1 MQIVKAPR
9 VCKFSKMLIAKLA
22 PSTGSVPEPSSSNK
36 IKLDEVA
43 SFKICVMRMYSK
55 ILEYSAHRQY
65 LQKSYQIRIHCCF
78 LLQE

>member
-36 IKLDEVA
+36 TKLDEVA
-43 SFKICVMRMYSK
+43 SFKISIIFTMCDENVLKDS
-55 ILEYSAHRQY
+55 
-65 LQKSYQIRIHCCF
+65 
-78 LLQE
+78 